1 MGKKT
6 LSSMLS
12 GLMALSLVLAACS
25 PAAAP
30 TPPATPAPP
39 VVQPAPVTPVT
50 PVQTSPAEEKTQ
62 KEAVVQQPET
72 PKYGGIITVVGP
84 GLLDAFDSAASAT
97 GHNDVQ
103 LLVYEQL
110 LYPDWSKGA
119 AGSGQYDLGLQG
131 VIPIEAW
138 GPQLAESWKIPQ
150 VGTWVFKLRK
160 GVRYGLNP
168 ASEASKL
175 VNGREFTA
183 DDVVYNVRRFT
194 TDPAFV
200 NANIRRSLPA
210 MAAATTIEKTGPDEV
225 TLKTPVD
232 PWNGFFWIVWG
243 GTSTSMAAPE
253 VVKKY
258 GSVSDWRNAVG
269 TGPYMITDHV
279 AGSATTFAKNPNY
292 WGKDPVGPGKGNQ
305 LPYADSVRLLQ
316 VPDVSTRMAAVRT
329 GKADWATGV
338 EWYDTESLL
347 KTNPQLQIKRYLP
360 YGRSISMRQ
369 DKADLPFKDIRV
381 RQALTMA
388 TDFNSIK
395 NDLYKGQ
402 AEILVYPL
410 PPIYTWLHTP
420 MEKLPRT
427 VQDLYTYNPEKA
439 KQLLKE
445 AGYPNGFKT
454 TMIVQSTSNEI
465 DSASVIKA
473 MWAKVGVDVEL
484 QPKELTTYS
493 AIGTARS
500 WEDTYM
506 GAAGVSTLY
515 TTILSL
521 AGYRGVSLTDVVKDQ
536 RAIDTYEQMQKYV
549 FVDMPKVDELFRN
562 LVPYLMEQAY
572 VIPRPVPYSAT
583 IWQPWLKNYH
593 GEKTSGI
600 LTLDLWPQQVWLDQ
614 ALKKS
619 MGY

>member
-1 MGKKT
+1 MNKKI
-6 LSSMLS
+6 LWFVMSS
-12 GLMALSLVLAACS
+12 LMALSLVIMACGQ
-25 PAAAP
+25 PAAP
-30 TPPATPAPP
+30 TPPT
-39 VVQPAPVTPVT
+39 APVTPTPPPPVT
-50 PVQTSPAEEKTQ
+50 PAAPAAPVTEKPQ
-62 KEAVVQQPET
+62 QEAVKPATDT
-72 PKYGGIITVVGP
+72 PKYGGTITVVGP
-84 GLLDAFDSAASAT
+84 ALLDAFDSAASPT

-103 LLVYEQL
+103 LLVYEQF
-110 LYPDWSKGA
+110 LYPDWSKGQS
-119 AGSGQYDLGLQG
+119 GSGQFDLGLQG

-138 GPQLAESWKIPQ
+138 GPQLAESWKIPE
-150 VGTWVFKLRK
+150 VGTWVLKLRQ
-160 GVRYGLNP
+160 GVHYALDP
-168 ASEASKL
+168 TSEASKL

-183 DDVVYNVRRFT
+183 DDAVYNVRRFT
-194 TDPAFV
+194 IDPAFT
-200 NANIRRSLPA
+200 NAGMRRSLPA
-210 MAAATTIEKTGPDEV
+210 MAAATTIEKTGPNEV

-253 VVKKY
+253 VIKKY
-258 GSVSDWRNAVG
+258 GSVSSWRNSVG
-269 TGPYMITDHV
+269 TGPYMIADHV
-279 AGSATTFAKNPNY
+279 AGSQTTFKKNPNY

-305 LPYADSVRLLQ
+305 LPYVDNIKLLQ
-316 VPDVSTRMAAVRT
+316 VPDVSTRLAALRT
-329 GKADWATGV
+329 GKADWVTGV

-347 KTNPQLQIKRYLP
+347 KTNPQLQVKRYLP

-369 DKADLPFKDIRV
+369 DKADLPFKDIKV
-381 RQALTMA
+381 RHALMMA
-388 TDFNSIK
+388 TDFESIK

-410 PPIYTWLHTP
+410 PPIFDWLHTS
-420 MEKLPRT
+420 MEKLPET
-427 VQDLYTYNPEKA
+427 VQSLYKYNPERA

-454 TMIVQSTSNEI
+454 TMIVQSTSTEI
-465 DSASVIKA
+465 DAASVIKA
-473 MWAKVGVDVEL
+473 MWVKVGVDVEL

-493 AIGTARS
+493 AISTART
-500 WEDTYM
+500 WEDTFM

-521 AGYRGVSLTDVVKDQ
+521 GGYRGASLTDVVKDQ
-536 RAIDTYEQMQKYV
+536 KAIDTYDQMQKSV
-549 FVDMPKVDELFRN
+549 FVDMPKVDELFRS

-583 IWQPWLKNYH
+583 MWQPWLKNYH

-600 LTLDLWPQQVWLDQ
+600 LTLDLWPQHVWIDQ
-614 ALKKS
+614 ELKKS